1 MVARSIGDHFA
12 SAQVKSLFASAD
24 LQTFADFWAVDCP
37 LVDKPNYQQ
46 GKDAWSSVGRF
57 SIDSDGE
64 VLCFYIKRQ
73 QDYFFRTLR
82 HPLCGQLSFEREFQA
97 CQTLQKHHIACI
109 TPVYFAKRQ
118 INGHWQAILI
128 TADLAPLKE
137 VDYYIQSNQ
146 FSTEE
151 IRAMATF
158 IKTLHD
164 AKLRHGALYSKHIY
178 YHPEHGFAL
187 IDLENV
193 KRFVLKEKAL
203 KREFSRL
210 LKPTGTIKGNV
221 AKLFCQAYFQSRT
234 TPSYIKNLLLKSS

>member
-1 MVARSIGDHFA
+1 MVARNANDYFA
-12 SAQVKSLFASAD
+12 SAQVKSLFKGAG
-24 LQTFADFWAVDCP
+24 LQTFADFWAADCP
-37 LVDKPNYQQ
+37 LVDEPNYQQ
-46 GKDAWSSVGRF
+46 GNNAWSSVGRLT
-57 SIDSDGE
+57 IDNNGQSQ
-64 VLCFYIKRQ
+64 CFYIKRQ
-73 QDYFFRTLR
+73 QDYFFKSAR
-82 HPLCGQLSFEREFQA
+82 HPLRGQLSFEKEFQA
-97 CQTLQKHHIACI
+97 CQTLQQHHIACI

-137 VDYYIQSNQ
+137 VDYYIQNNQ
-146 FSTEE
+146 FSTQEVK
-151 IRAMATF
+151 AMAAF

-164 AKLRHGALYSKHIY
+164 AGLRHGALYSKHIY

-210 LKPTGTIKGNV
+210 LKPTGAITGEL
-221 AKLFCQAYFQSRT
+221 AGQFCEAYFNGHTRPT
-234 TPSYIKNLLLKSS
+234 YIEKLLLKSG